1 MRKTVCIV
9 LSLVFLCTFMMK
21 IKPLFGKP
29 ISGENLINQGI
40 NKNEENIQKSLSSKL
55 IRFHVIA
62 NSDTKEDQNLK
73 LKIRDKVLQY
83 IAPKL
88 KDSKTIEESREI
100 INKNDK
106 NIREI
111 AQNLVK
117 EEGYNY
123 NISTMLSFENFP
135 VKSYGNITLPEG
147 KYEAYRILIGNSNGQ
162 NWWCVMF
169 PPLCFV
175 DLAKGEIAE
184 KETEA
189 AMKKVLNS
197 SEYAVV
203 NNKVDTKDIVVKSK
217 VMEIIKSLKK
227 KISNSKDNK

>member
-1 MRKTVCIV
+1 MKKTVYIVASLMLLCII
-9 LSLVFLCTFMMK
+9 L
-21 IKPLFGKP
+21 IWNGP
-29 ISGENLINQGI
+29 ILRQPSTRGNVSNIVYSE
-40 NKNEENIQKSLSSKL
+40 NEEDVQKSISSKL

-83 IAPKL
+83 MTPKL
-88 KDSKTIEESREI
+88 KDSKSLEESREI
-100 INKNDK
+100 IKENDK
-106 NIREI
+106 TIKEI
-111 AQNLVK
+111 AQGLIK
-117 EEGYNY
+117 EEGFNY

-135 VKSYGNITLPEG
+135 VKSYGNIILPQG
-147 KYEAYRILIGNSNGQ
+147 RYEAYRILIGNSRGQ

-189 AMKKVLNS
+189 AMKKVLNRN
-197 SEYAVV
+197 EYATV

-217 VMEIIKSLKK
+217 VVEIAKELKNRISLGKNKK
-227 KISNSKDNK
+227 